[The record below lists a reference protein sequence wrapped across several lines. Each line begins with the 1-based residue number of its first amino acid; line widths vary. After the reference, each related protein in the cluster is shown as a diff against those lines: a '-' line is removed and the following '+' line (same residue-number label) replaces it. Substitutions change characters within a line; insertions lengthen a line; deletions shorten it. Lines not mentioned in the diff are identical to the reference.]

1 VAALPGPV
9 GESNLYRTRPRGE
22 VLLLPQ
28 SREGLSRMLDAVA
41 ATGNRAIVDSSAI
54 GADSVREL
62 APRAKIISGWA
73 GDLQIDAVLVEGDVA
88 RLAEVARLVAAMPGP
103 IVPVQSAADIDLDL
117 LVHEVSV
124 SINTAAAGG
133 NASLMALK
141 ES

>member
-1 VAALPGPV
+1 
-9 GESNLYRTRPRGE
+9 
-22 VLLLPQ
+22 
-28 SREGLSRMLDAVA
+28 
-41 ATGNRAIVDSSAI
+41 
-54 GADSVREL
+54 
-62 APRAKIISGWA
+62 
-73 GDLQIDAVLVEGDVA
+73 VLVEGDVA